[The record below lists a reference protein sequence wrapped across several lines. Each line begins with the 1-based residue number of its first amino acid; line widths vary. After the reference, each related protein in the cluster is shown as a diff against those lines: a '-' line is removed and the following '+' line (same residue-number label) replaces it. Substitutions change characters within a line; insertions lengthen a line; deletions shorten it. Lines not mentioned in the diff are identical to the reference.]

1 MCSHDVLVKCHERII
16 VVISNV
22 ITRLINQHVN
32 VVRESYSWNQ
42 MSQED
47 HTVVISNVM
56 TGSDSWYQMSLEDH
70 KVVISQMSLEE
81 HTVMILNATTRSH
94 RNDIK
99 WLYRIIQ
106 SWYQI
111 SL

>member
-32 VVRESYSWNQ
+32 VIRESYSWNQ

-47 HTVVISNVM
+47 HT
-56 TGSDSWYQMSLEDH
+56 GSDSWYQMSLEDH
-70 KVVISQMSLEE
+70 TVVISQMSLQD
-81 HTVMILNATTRSH
+81 HTVMILNATTRSQSH
-94 RNDIK
+94 DIK
-99 WLYRIIQ
+99 WLYRIIVL
-106 SWYQI
+106 I
-111 SL
+111 SNITIGSL